1 MLDAVKLRTELGHM
15 IQQRDN
21 ALIVFRQAEGAI
33 SALEWALKE
42 MEEPDSMTVQ
52 ELAEALGAKSA
63 EIIPNADA
71 AQG

>member
-1 MLDAVKLRTELGHM
+1 
-15 IQQRDN
+15 
-21 ALIVFRQAEGAI
+21 VFRQAEGAI

-42 MEEPDSMTVQ
+42 MEDPDSMTVQ